1 MTPQTQQLE
10 QLDPAEVRAR
20 VRGRVTAPGDAEYD
34 VDRAVVMGGVDPRP
48 ALIIRVADADDVRT
62 VIGLARATGLD
73 LAVRSGG
80 HSGAAHSTA
89 DGGIVLDVRDLDDVQ
104 IDEASRTAWAGS
116 GLTAGEY
123 TSAAAELGLATG
135 FGDTGSVGIGGITL
149 GGGIGYLVRKH
160 GLTIDNLLAAE
171 IVTADGEVHEVDED
185 HEPDLFWAIRGGGG
199 NFGVATRFRFRLHP
213 LPQMVG
219 GMLIL
224 PATPDTV
231 SGFLDAAEAASGDL
245 STIANVMNCPPM
257 PFVPEA
263 LHGSLVIMGM
273 LCWSGPVDEGE
284 AAIAPFRALA
294 TPIADMVQPQSYTA
308 MYPPEDPEYH
318 PLAIARTFF
327 MDRFDRD
334 LAAAIL
340 DRIES
345 SDAPMRVTQLRVL
358 GGAMARVD
366 PDATAFA
373 HRGRKIMAS
382 VASFYEG
389 DADKPRREAWVRDLM
404 AALQQRD
411 GAYVNFLGDEG
422 PQRIRDA
429 YPGRTWDRLAA
440 IKRRYDPDNLF
451 HRNQNVPPATDGR

>member
-20 VRGRVTAPGDAEYD
+20 IRGRVTAPGDPSYD
-34 VDRAVVMGGVDPRP
+34 ADRTVVLGGVDPRP
-48 ALIIRVADADDVRT
+48 ALIVRVADADDVRT
-62 VIGLARATGLD
+62 VIGLARNTGLD

-80 HSGAAHSTA
+80 HSGAAHGTA
-89 DGGIVLDVRDLDDVQ
+89 DGGIVLDVRDLDDLQ
-104 IDEASRTAWAGS
+104 IDETARTAWAGS

-149 GGGIGYLVRKH
+149 GGGVGYLVRKD

-199 NFGVATRFRFRLHP
+199 NFGVVTRFRFRLHP

-231 SGFLDAAEAASGDL
+231 AGFLEAAEAAPEGL

-263 LHGSLVIMGM
+263 LHGSLRHHGDALLVG
-273 LCWSGPVDEGE
+273 SGG
-284 AAIAPFRALA
+284 
-294 TPIADMVQPQSYTA
+294 
-308 MYPPEDPEYH
+308 
-318 PLAIARTFF
+318 
-327 MDRFDRD
+327 
-334 LAAAIL
+334 
-340 DRIES
+340 
-345 SDAPMRVTQLRVL
+345 
-358 GGAMARVD
+358 
-366 PDATAFA
+366 
-373 HRGRKIMAS
+373 RGRG
-382 VASFYEG
+382 G
-389 DADKPRREAWVRDLM
+389 DRAVPGPRQADRRHG
-404 AALQQRD
+404 AAP
-411 GAYVNFLGDEG
+411 VVHGDVPARGCATTTRWRSPG
-422 PQRIRDA
+422 PSSWTGSTA
-429 YPGRTWDRLAA
+429 TS
-440 IKRRYDPDNLF
+440 RR
-451 HRNQNVPPATDGR
+451 

>member
-1 MTPQTQQLE
+1 M
-10 QLDPAEVRAR
+10 
-20 VRGRVTAPGDAEYD
+20 
-34 VDRAVVMGGVDPRP
+34 
-48 ALIIRVADADDVRT
+48 
-62 VIGLARATGLD
+62 
-73 LAVRSGG
+73 
-80 HSGAAHSTA
+80 
-89 DGGIVLDVRDLDDVQ
+89 
-104 IDEASRTAWAGS
+104 
-116 GLTAGEY
+116 
-123 TSAAAELGLATG
+123 
-135 FGDTGSVGIGGITL
+135 
-149 GGGIGYLVRKH
+149 RKH

-224 PATPDTV
+224 PATADTV
-231 SGFLDAAEAASGDL
+231 AGFLEAAEAAPEDL

-263 LHGSLVIMGM
+263 LHGSLIIMGM

-294 TPIADMVQPQSYTA
+294 KPIADMVQPQSYTA
-308 MYPPEDPEYH
+308 MYPPEDPDYH

-334 LAAAIL
+334 LAAVIL
-340 DRIES
+340 DRLGS
-345 SDAPMRVTQLRVL
+345 SDAPHAGRP
-358 GGAMARVD
+358 AAR
-366 PDATAFA
+366 PRRRRWPASTPTPRRSRTAT
-373 HRGRKIMAS
+373 GRS
-382 VASFYEG
+382 WSTSPSFYEG
-389 DADKPRREAWVRDLM
+389 DDDKPRREAWVGDLM
-404 AALQQRD
+404 GALQQRD
-411 GAYVNFLGDEG
+411 GAYVNFLADEG

-451 HRNQNVPPATDGR
+451 HRNQNVPPAADGR